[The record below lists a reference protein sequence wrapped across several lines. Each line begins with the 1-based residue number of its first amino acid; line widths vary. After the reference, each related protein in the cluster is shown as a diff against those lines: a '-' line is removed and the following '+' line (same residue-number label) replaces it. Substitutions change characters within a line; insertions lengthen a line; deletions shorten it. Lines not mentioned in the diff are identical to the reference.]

1 MELLNEELEEFVSL
15 ASVKNYDK
23 ARNFI
28 DECPLTYTDGSITY
42 NFCPLFGLIVL
53 FILFEITLIGFD
65 GLSGIGGD
73 TSGSGYGAPST
84 GYDAPST
91 SYGSPPSSYDAPSAG
106 YESPAPSYSSPAS
119 TYGLRNQ
126 DLYYP
131 YPEAFQNVDENFG
144 NVDLTQTQNDYLTR
158 LLSSNNIATGQGNNG
173 ATSQGN
179 IAYQGN
185 GIAGVNVQYPSYN
198 PYLANYQLQQQQ
210 LQQHQAK
217 RK

>member
-1 MELLNEELEEFVSL
+1 MDLLNLEEFSNL
-15 ASVKNYDK
+15 TSVTNYDLG
-23 ARNFI
+23 RNFYRTFNESSCPTFVSG
-28 DECPLTYTDGSITY
+28 DTTYNLCPLIGL
-42 NFCPLFGLIVL
+42 LFVL
-53 FILFEITLIGFD
+53 FFVRIFTLIGFD
-65 GLSGIGGD
+65 GLSG
-73 TSGSGYGAPST
+73 PST

-91 SYGSPPSSYDAPSAG
+91 SYGSPPSSYDAPSTG
-106 YESPAPSYSSPAS
+106 YGSPAPSYDAPAPSYSSPAS

-126 DLYYP
+126 DLYYL

-158 LLSSNNIATGQGNNG
+158 LLSSNTGATGQGNNG

-198 PYLANYQLQQQQ
+198 PYLANYQLQQNQQ

>member
-1 MELLNEELEEFVSL
+1 MELLNLEEFSNL
-15 ASVKNYDK
+15 TSVTNYDLG
-23 ARNFI
+23 RNFYRTFNESSCPTFVSG
-28 DECPLTYTDGSITY
+28 DTTYNLCPLIGL
-42 NFCPLFGLIVL
+42 LFVL
-53 FILFEITLIGFD
+53 FFVRIFTLIGFD

-91 SYGSPPSSYDAPSAG
+91 SY
-106 YESPAPSYSSPAS
+106 SSPAS

-126 DLYYP
+126 DLYYL

-144 NVDLTQTQNDYLTR
+144 NVDLTQTQNDSLTR
-158 LLSSNNIATGQGNNG
+158 LLSSNTGATGQGNNG

-198 PYLANYQLQQQQ
+198 PYLANYQLQQNQQ